1 VTFTGALDRR
11 ARLWAAVLRAGDG
24 AVLSHQTAAEVP
36 GITNKR
42 SETIHI
48 SIPLHRRLTQV
59 PGVSVHRV
67 SHVAG
72 LRFPQGQLP
81 VTWME
86 DTVLDLT
93 QTANN
98 FDEVCGWVTAAFSK
112 GKVTDGT
119 VLAFMG
125 RRTRL
130 RWREDLVHLIEDAAN
145 GTHSALEYRYDRDVE
160 RAHGLPRELDG
171 KGYHPNENRWRE
183 TDRDNAASADY
194 GSHSLHYGW
203 RHVRYEPCAT
213 ARQVGKVLQNN
224 GWPGPPVP
232 CGPGCVIGSQR

>member
-1 VTFTGALDRR
+1 
-11 ARLWAAVLRAGDG
+11 
-24 AVLSHQTAAEVP
+24 
-36 GITNKR
+36 
-42 SETIHI
+42 
-48 SIPLHRRLTQV
+48 
-59 PGVSVHRV
+59 
-67 SHVAG
+67 
-72 LRFPQGQLP
+72 
-81 VTWME
+81 
-86 DTVLDLT
+86 VLDLT

-119 VLAFMG
+119 MLAFMG

-160 RAHGLPRELDG
+160 RAHGLPRASRQARYIKPGGGRGYRDRYYEEYGVIVELDG